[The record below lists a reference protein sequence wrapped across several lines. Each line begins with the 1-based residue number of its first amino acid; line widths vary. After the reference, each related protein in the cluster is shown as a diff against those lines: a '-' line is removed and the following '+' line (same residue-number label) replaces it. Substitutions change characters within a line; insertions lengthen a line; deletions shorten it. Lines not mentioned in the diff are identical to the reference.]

1 MPAPVAT
8 LISAD
13 PYLRERLEPAPGDSM
28 YLHLSDLK
36 LAMASVEDS
45 RPLDLLDFGCGGSP
59 YRSLF
64 PNAHYK
70 RADLPG
76 TEGIDYEIK
85 PGNAF
90 EPLPVES
97 ASFDLVLSSQVLEHV
112 PDPDAYLREAR
123 RLLRPGGRM
132 IITTHG
138 IFEDH
143 GCPYDFQ
150 RWTDAGL
157 ARDLTRNHFEIDE
170 VWKLTTGTRA
180 ALFLLEQAFPK
191 VRARTLFG
199 ACLWPL
205 RYAMLKRRAWWH
217 RGCDTAFSTNRFVKA
232 DLAKHRLYIGLGFVV
247 RAV

>member
-1 MPAPVAT
+1 MAASVAT
-8 LISAD
+8 LINAD
-13 PYLRERLEPAPGDSM
+13 PYLRERLEPALGDSM
-28 YLHLSDLK
+28 YLHLSDLR
-36 LAMASVEDS
+36 LAMSAVADE
-45 RPLDLLDFGCGGSP
+45 RPLDVLDFGCGGSP

-64 PNAHYK
+64 PNARYK

-85 PGNAF
+85 PGDLVD
-90 EPLPVES
+90 PLPVEPE
-97 ASFDLVLSSQVLEHV
+97 SFDLVLSSQVLEHV
-112 PDPDAYLREAR
+112 PDPDSYLHEAR
-123 RLLRPGGRM
+123 RVLRPGGRM
-132 IITTHG
+132 VITTHG

-143 GCPYDFQ
+143 GCPYDFH

-157 ARDLTRNHFEIDE
+157 ARELTRNNFEIVE

-180 ALFLLEQAFPK
+180 AMFLLEQAFPK
-191 VRARTLFG
+191 VRLRTLFG

-205 RYAMLKRRAWWH
+205 LHIMVRHRAWWH
-217 RGCDTAFSTNRFVKA
+217 KNCDNAFSSNRFVKT